1 MFWAITTTIATEAQK
16 IVDALDRGLALI
28 CMPPTTLDTMMQN
41 FYLPSIRAALR
52 LDSKQPSQSIQALEP
67 AETYDFG
74 GDRTLYPVY
83 IRGLAYLMA
92 GQGQEA
98 AAEFQKLLDH
108 RGIVG
113 NFVLGALAQ
122 VYLARAKS
130 MSGDKEGARKSYQS
144 FLTLWKYADP
154 EVPVL
159 QEAKAEYA
167 KLQ

>member
-1 MFWAITTTIATEAQK
+1 
-16 IVDALDRGLALI
+16 
-28 CMPPTTLDTMMQN
+28 
-41 FYLPSIRAALR
+41 
-52 LDSKQPSQSIQALEP
+52 
-67 AETYDFG
+67 
-74 GDRTLYPVY
+74 
-83 IRGLAYLMA
+83 MA